1 MEIMPYIW
9 IGMIVLAVMS
19 EASTM
24 AITAIWFVPPGIV
37 SMILAFC
44 RVPLWIQIV
53 VYIFLSAL
61 CLVLFK
67 PLVKR
72 LQNQT
77 KDTKTN
83 VDSLV
88 GQTAVVTEEID
99 NIHETGAAK
108 VGGLIWSARSE
119 NDGDRFFVGDIVEIR
134 AVAGVKLICRKKE
147 S

>member
-1 MEIMPYIW
+1 MEYMPYIW
-9 IGMIVLAVMS
+9 IGLIVFAIMS

-53 VYIFLSAL
+53 VYIVLSAL
-61 CLVLFK
+61 CLILFK

-83 VDSLV
+83 VDSLI
-88 GQTAVVTEEID
+88 GQAAVVTEDID
-99 NIHETGAAK
+99 NILEVGAVK
-108 VGGLIWSARSE
+108 VNGLIWSARSE
-119 NDGDRFFVGDIVEIR
+119 HDDDHIRAGDIVQIL
-134 AVAGVKLICRKKE
+134 AVSGVKLICRKR
-147 S
+147 

>member
-1 MEIMPYIW
+1 MEYMPYIW
-9 IGMIVLAVMS
+9 IGLIVFAIMS

-53 VYIFLSAL
+53 VYIVLSAL
-61 CLVLFK
+61 CLILFK

-83 VDSLV
+83 VDSLI
-88 GQTAVVTEEID
+88 GQAAVVTEDID
-99 NIHETGAAK
+99 NIRETGAVK
-108 VGGLIWSARSE
+108 VNGLIWSARSE
-119 NDGDRFFVGDIVEIR
+119 HDDDHIRAGDIVQIL
-134 AVAGVKLICRKKE
+134 AVSGVKLICRKR
-147 S
+147 

>member
-1 MEIMPYIW
+1 MEYMPYIW
-9 IGMIVLAVMS
+9 IGLIVFALMS

-53 VYIFLSAL
+53 VYIVLSAL
-61 CLVLFK
+61 CLILFK

-83 VDSLV
+83 VDSLI
-88 GQTAVVTEEID
+88 GQAAVVTEDID
-99 NIHETGAAK
+99 NILEVGAVK
-108 VGGLIWSARSE
+108 VNGLIWSARSE
-119 NDGDRFFVGDIVEIR
+119 HDDDHIRAGDIVQIL
-134 AVAGVKLICRKKE
+134 AVSGVKLICRKR
-147 S
+147 